1 MKINSVTTNYCN
13 YAKSNQTPQFKGSFL
28 KGLKKF
34 ESDEFISWGTRCEIN
49 NFFEKYMSPGVNVI
63 GDWIEHTMTLVPW
76 YRSFDGDCKNLAEI
90 PSHLAGDIKYYVTN
104 AKAIEDDVLD
114 MTMNYFKTDKYAA
127 KDMDRY
133 INYIK
138 QQREY
143 AEKFPERLPASYK
156 AKLDLFEELINSK
169 NI

>member
-13 YAKSNQTPQFKGSFL
+13 YAKSNQTPQFKGTFL
-28 KGLKKF
+28 KGLYRF
-34 ESDEFISWGTRCEIN
+34 EVEEIMVPAERVKIN
-49 NFFEKYMSPGVNVI
+49 TFFEKYLSPGVNVVK
-63 GDWIEHTMTLVPW
+63 ESRNKLTLVPW
-76 YRSFDGDCKNLAEI
+76 YRSFYGDCKLLAAI
-90 PSHLAGDIKYYVTN
+90 PETDIKYFITN

-114 MTMNYFKTDKYAA
+114 MTMNYFETDKYVA

-143 AEKFPERLPASYK
+143 AENFPERLPASYK

>member
-13 YAKSNQTPQFKGSFL
+13 YAKSNQTPQFKGTFL
-28 KGLKKF
+28 KGLY
-34 ESDEFISWGTRCEIN
+34 RCEVEEIMVPAERVKIN
-49 NFFEKYMSPGVNVI
+49 TFFEKYLSPGVNVVK
-63 GDWIEHTMTLVPW
+63 GSLNKLTLVPW
-76 YRSFDGDCKNLAEI
+76 YRSFYGDCKLLAEM
-90 PSHLAGDIKYYVTN
+90 PKSYATYIKYYATN
-104 AKAIEDDVLD
+104 VKAIEDDVLD

-127 KDMDRY
+127 EDMDRY